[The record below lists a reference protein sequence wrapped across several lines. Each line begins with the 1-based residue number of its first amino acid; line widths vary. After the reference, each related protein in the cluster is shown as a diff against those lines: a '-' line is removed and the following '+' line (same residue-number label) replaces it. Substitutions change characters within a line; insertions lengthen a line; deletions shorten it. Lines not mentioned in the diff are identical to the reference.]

1 MFHYG
6 GSSIVFFT
14 KDLYIMVHEYFL
26 LFRNLIFFEGLNNMY
41 SSYKNY
47 LLIHSLVML
56 DILRFNQNWI
66 FNKEP
71 ELNYVFNVCWDQVD
85 ELPVSRYFRT
95 PENKHMIH
103 LD

>member
-1 MFHYG
+1 MNLKIKKKFSLRFLQKKKRYNSYIKSKSTSNLSEMFHYG

-56 DILRFNQNWI
+56 DILRFNQN
-66 FNKEP
+66 
-71 ELNYVFNVCWDQVD
+71 
-85 ELPVSRYFRT
+85 
-95 PENKHMIH
+95 
-103 LD
+103 